1 MSNKPSGNKKAQ
13 RAAAAAKVAEM
24 RRQQAAKERRRNI
37 LLGLGVA
44 VVVALIVG
52 GAVFL
57 QSTRDSTGDA
67 NAAVPSGLVDGQGFV
82 RGKDSAPVHLVM
94 YEDFLC
100 PICGQFEKDEA
111 DFLAQQVA
119 AGSVQVEYRP
129 IAILDRS
136 SNGTNY
142 STRSANAAVCVLND
156 AGAGAAGK
164 MHDLLYANQPEEN
177 SDGLPDSQLVD
188 LAVQAG
194 ADRSTVQTCIDDQQY
209 KDWVANVTDQSSKD
223 GVTGTPTAVLDG
235 AMLDSNTT
243 LVPAAFQQ
251 AVTDAVNSGGS
262 SDSNSS
268 AP

>member
-1 MSNKPSGNKKAQ
+1 MSNKPSGKKKGQ

-37 LLGLGVA
+37 LLGVA
-44 VVVALIVG
+44 VAAAVALIIG
-52 GAVFL
+52 GAVYL
-57 QSTRDSTGDA
+57 NSSRDTTGDTS
-67 NAAVPSGLVDGQGFV
+67 AAVPSGLVDAQGFV

-94 YEDFLC
+94 YEDFMC
-100 PICGQFEKDEA
+100 PICGQFEKDQA
-111 DFLAQQVA
+111 DFLAQQVS

-129 IAILDRS
+129 IAILDRE

-142 STRSANAAVCVLND
+142 STRSANATACVLTD
-156 AGAGAAGK
+156 AGATAAGK

-194 ADRSTVQTCIDDQQY
+194 ADKSAVQTCIDNQTY
-209 KDWVANVTDQSSKD
+209 KGWVANVTDQSSKD

-235 AMLDSNTT
+235 TMLDSNTT

-251 AVTDAVNSGGS
+251 AVTDAVNNAG
-262 SDSNSS
+262 
-268 AP
+268 

>member
-1 MSNKPSGNKKAQ
+1 MSNKPSGNKKGQ

-24 RRQQAAKERRRNI
+24 RRRQAAKERQRNI
-37 LLGLGVA
+37 LLGLAVA
-44 VVVALIVG
+44 AAVALIIG
-52 GAVFL
+52 GAVYL
-57 QSTRDSTGDA
+57 NSTRDTTGDTS
-67 NAAVPSGLVDGQGFV
+67 AAVPSGLVDGQGFA

-94 YEDFLC
+94 YEDFMC

-129 IAILDRS
+129 IAILDRE

-142 STRSANAAVCVLND
+142 STRSANAAGCVLSE
-156 AGAGAAGK
+156 AGPVAAGK

-194 ADRSTVQTCIDDQQY
+194 ADKSTVQTCIDDQKY
-209 KDWVANVTDQSSKD
+209 KGWVANVTDQSSKD

-235 AMLDSNTT
+235 TMLDSNTT

-251 AVTDAVNSGGS
+251 AVTKAVSSG
-262 SDSNSS
+262 
-268 AP
+268 